1 MRSKLQHGFILL
13 LFVGF
18 GVLAFVG
25 CGSGGG
31 GGGDG
36 DNVSSGNDSV
46 DQNPIIT
53 AMVSTDTDKLSLAWL
68 PATDNETPADQVVYE
83 VHLSKSETF
92 EPNSTTLKKTI
103 LGDRQVNVAGLEPD
117 TTYYAIILAI
127 FPGGTDAQSNP
138 LAATTFAN
146 PVLKNAANTVKQADE
161 LGLGRY
167 AASDA
172 TSLTF
177 PYNDNAVLPEVG
189 TILFAESVDGE
200 IVLRR
205 VVSCVSA
212 NPVIT
217 INTTAASLT
226 DVFEDAT
233 ISSAFHLVDI
243 GGDTTFSRNVSTAKM
258 GTDLYFQSNW
268 DDGFLT
274 IDQVDYVHNE
284 QNLKVTPRN
293 INSNI
298 TSEFNIQVTPSF
310 EPVLETYANWSGF
323 QLNSAVVTARGTL
336 SIEALAEYNFEAQG
350 TWEDEVEITNR
361 TWTSIYYIGTVP
373 VFQQISLS
381 IKVAASAEAQA
392 KIKAS
397 TNASISRTVEVGAT
411 YTNAGGWETFLNET
425 NDESLTANLD
435 IGAEASAEVRIIPE
449 VRVTFYTVLSSY
461 LSVEPYLRGGL
472 AVGDTTSN
480 WDFLAIHP
488 DRALELTT
496 FESALG
502 LESFIGADLT
512 VFGNSF
518 PILEKT
524 CVLGPVSNASCT
536 ANIDELTLF
545 SLPELTLTV
554 PQNSNSTQEE
564 LKLEAIHG
572 VNNPFDPTSVQ
583 WEVFPSSASIE
594 PHECSDSTGNG
605 QTKTTCTA
613 TLSMS
618 GSDEYTVFASGQGVL
633 GELARQFEEG
643 DIYQSDCIYGTS
655 TRLNN
660 VIVYWKNCST
670 SRELAYINQPGD
682 DSGSTDIVLAA
693 KVICNED
700 FVGECPDPNR
710 WVEVV
715 FEGSEIRYIYLF
727 FLNGESVN
735 TNYYCDGD
743 SYFGRLNRTTLDNPS
758 PVQIGDYFISLS
770 ACRSALSEYVPNDDD
785 LIYPGSCH
793 SWWDHDGETCIY

>member
-1 MRSKLQHGFILL
+1 MKSKLQHGFILL
-13 LFVGF
+13 LFAVF
-18 GVLAFVG
+18 GILAFVA
-25 CGSGGG
+25 CGDS
-31 GGGDG
+31 GDG
-36 DNVSSGNDSV
+36 GNISSGDGTV
-46 DQNPIIT
+46 DQSPVIT

-68 PATDNETPADQVVYE
+68 PATDNATPADQVVYE
-83 VHLSKSETF
+83 VHLSKSVTY
-92 EPNSTTLKKTI
+92 EPDSSTLKKTI
-103 LGDRQVNVAGLEPD
+103 VGERQTTVVGLEPD
-117 TTYYAIILAI
+117 TTYYAIILAV
-127 FPGGTDAQSNP
+127 FPDGADAQSNP
-138 LAATTFAN
+138 LSAKTFAK

-161 LGLGRY
+161 LGLGKY
-167 AASDA
+167 TASDA

-177 PYNDNAVLPEVG
+177 PYDANAVLPEAG
-189 TILFAESVDGE
+189 TILFAEGVDGE

-205 VVSCVSA
+205 VVSTVSA
-212 NPVIT
+212 NPFIIIT
-217 INTTAASLT
+217 TAAASLT

-233 ISSAFHLVDI
+233 ISSAFHLVDV
-243 GGDTTFSRNVSTAKM
+243 GGDTNFSRNVSTATV
-258 GTDLYFQSNW
+258 GTDQHYQSSW

-274 IDQVDYVHNE
+274 IEQVDYSHDE
-284 QNLKVTPRN
+284 QDRELAPMD
-293 INSNI
+293 INTEV
-298 TSEFNIQVTPSF
+298 TSEFDVQVTPSF

-336 SIEALAEYNFEAQG
+336 SIEALAQYNFEAQG
-350 TWEDEVEITNR
+350 TWEDEVEIFNR
-361 TWTSIYYIGTVP
+361 PWTSIYYIGTVP
-373 VFQQISLS
+373 VYQQITLS

-397 TNASISRTVEVGAT
+397 TSASISRTVEVGAT
-411 YTNAGGWETFLNET
+411 YTSAGGWETFLNET
-425 NDESLTANLD
+425 NDESLTADLD

-472 AVGDTTSN
+472 AVEETTN
-480 WDFLAIHP
+480 NLDFLAIHP
-488 DRALELTT
+488 DRLLELTT

-518 PILEKT
+518 PILEKI

-545 SLPELTLTV
+545 SLPQLTLTV

-572 VNNPFDPTSVQ
+572 VNNPFDPASVQ

-594 PHECSDSTGNG
+594 PHECSDTIVND

-613 TLSMS
+613 TLSMQ

-643 DIYQSDCIYGTS
+643 EIYQSDCIYGTG
-655 TRLNN
+655 TGIDD
-660 VIVYWKNCST
+660 VIVYWKRCKT
-670 SRELAYINQPGD
+670 SRELTYINQPGD
-682 DSGSTDIVLAA
+682 DSGSPNIVLAA

-700 FVGECPDPNR
+700 FVGECPDPYR

-727 FLNGESVN
+727 FLSGESVN

-743 SYFGRLNRTTLDNPS
+743 DFYGRLYRTTLDNPS
-758 PVQIGDYFISLS
+758 PVQIGNSFVSLAACRTALS
-770 ACRSALSEYVPNDDD
+770 AYVPNDGD
-785 LIYPGSCH
+785 LIYPGSCQ
-793 SWWDHDGETCIY
+793 SWWDHDGETCSY